1 LTRRSGRSGPA
12 TAALLVAAIILGGRP
27 VRAQEL
33 FPRFDFRFDGQYL
46 TSSDPRFNWSFNF
59 GADTDV
65 VDYGRGRATFR
76 ANYEAMAG
84 EQFRRFDVNQGNY
97 LLEGSTTLR
106 LPRVELALVWHHV
119 SRHVSD
125 RPKEFAIDWNQVAG
139 RVLAAW
145 TSGARTVA
153 WETDLRATVTKAY
166 VDYRWELES
175 TAHARTPLSR
185 RYMAVGSGSV
195 RIVGVDGSRARGTQ
209 VAGRVEGGVRLNGK
223 VAAAELFAGL
233 ERRLDPYQL
242 EFGTASWF
250 LAGFRL
256 TSVP

>member
-1 LTRRSGRSGPA
+1 LTRLRRFAASAGQARLLFVLLLLAAPA
-12 TAALLVAAIILGGRP
+12 
-27 VRAQEL
+27 RAQEL

-76 ANYEAMAG
+76 ANYEALAG
-84 EQFRRFDVNQGNY
+84 EEFRRFDVNQGNY
-97 LLEGSTTLR
+97 LLEGAVSLR
-106 LPRVELALVWHHV
+106 REPVEIALVWHHV

-125 RPKEFAIDWNQVAG
+125 RPKRFPIDWNQIGG
-139 RVLAAW
+139 RVLGNW
-145 TSGARTVA
+145 TVDATAIA
-153 WETDLRATVTKAY
+153 WETDVRATVTKAY

-175 TAHARTPLSR
+175 TARVRRPVST
-185 RYMAVGSGSV
+185 RYMAVGSGNV
-195 RIVGVDGSRARGTQ
+195 RVVGVDGSRDRGTQ
-209 VAGRVEGGVRLNGK
+209 VAGRVEGGMRLNGRA
-223 VAAAELFAGL
+223 AAAELFVGL
-233 ERRLDPYQL
+233 ERRIDPYQL
-242 EFGTASWF
+242 EFGTSSWF